1 MTIIIT
7 FACTRQPCIIITL
20 HWKQRGRGVTGI
32 TTLLFST
39 ISLSLHSPH
48 GSSACDQPPLSST
61 GNEGVICLKNDH
73 IKSPRHENFLSWQPP
88 PVTSCRTIRP
98 TQWAY
103 SKNT

>member
-7 FACTRQPCIIITL
+7 FACMRQPCIIITL

-32 TTLLFST
+32 TALLFST
-39 ISLSLHSPH
+39 ISSSLQGLH
-48 GSSACDQPPLSST
+48 GSSAGDHPALSST

>member
-7 FACTRQPCIIITL
+7 FACMGQPCIIITL
-20 HWKQRGRGVTGI
+20 HWKQRGRGVTVI

-39 ISLSLHSPH
+39 ISPSLHGLH
-48 GSSACDQPPLSST
+48 GFSAGDQPPLSST

-88 PVTSCRTIRP
+88 PVTSCRTIRT